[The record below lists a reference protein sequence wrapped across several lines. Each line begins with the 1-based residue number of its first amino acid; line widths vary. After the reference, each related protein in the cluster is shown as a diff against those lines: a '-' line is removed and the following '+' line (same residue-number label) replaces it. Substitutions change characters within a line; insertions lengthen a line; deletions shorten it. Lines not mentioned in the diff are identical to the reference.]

1 MTTERRL
8 TAIETGLLA
17 LETFWP
23 RGDAVFGK
31 SAWQSDLALGYFDFC
46 GTPQVFVGGF
56 GTRPFCPVPLGH
68 DVRLSE
74 IIAFEQQ
81 RLT

>member
-1 MTTERRL
+1 LRRFSRWR
-8 TAIETGLLA
+8 LLSR
-17 LETFWP
+17 TSGP
-23 RGDAVFGK
+23 RRF
-31 SAWQSDLALGYFDFC
+31 
-46 GTPQVFVGGF
+46 FVDEF
-56 GTRPFCPVPLGH
+56 GTRRSFCPEALGH

>member
-1 MTTERRL
+1 MYILASTEPTAYKVRPYFVLGRFSRWRLLSRTSGPRR
-8 TAIETGLLA
+8 
-17 LETFWP
+17 F
-23 RGDAVFGK
+23 
-31 SAWQSDLALGYFDFC
+31 
-46 GTPQVFVGGF
+46 FVDEF
-56 GTRPFCPVPLGH
+56 GTRRPFCPESLGH